1 MRLRLELFVEDL
13 AVSAGFYAD
22 VLGFEVVRRA
32 EDYVSLRHGTVVL
45 GLGPVAKL
53 PESDGPGFTRRR
65 LARDKGAGTEIVL
78 EVDDPGEL
86 PPLHERCRAY
96 GVVVEPLQRRPW
108 GLDDFRIVDPD
119 GYYLRLTHGDAAA

>member
-78 EVDDPGEL
+78 EVDHPGEL
-86 PPLHERCRAY
+86 PPLHERCRAR
-96 GVVVEPLQRRPW
+96 GVVVEPLQRRTW

-119 GYYLRLTHGDAAA
+119 GYYLRLTHGDAAG